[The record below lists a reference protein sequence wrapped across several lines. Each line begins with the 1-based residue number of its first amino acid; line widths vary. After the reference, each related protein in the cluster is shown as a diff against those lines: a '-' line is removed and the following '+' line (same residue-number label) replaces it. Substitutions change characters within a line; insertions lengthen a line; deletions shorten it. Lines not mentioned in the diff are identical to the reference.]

1 MGTVD
6 RLFAK
11 QRHLRQQGGE
21 PDRRTKLLRH
31 QKAVSPIHPNSARV
45 ALPLWQCHFGNDF
58 MGQRRDPIRIGMNPV
73 GGLRPCFLLF
83 FPRGRL
89 PPPARSHF
97 AFGSAHDTSGNTFR
111 RSRLKISD
119 QMFWNRHAVPPAAF
133 VHFPEVADFHQ
144 SGAAFFQHPFPF
156 FCQTHLSAFI
166 DTRGSVRHRPS
177 ISRRKNP
184 GCGSGYIRRKPRS
197 LSPGCLP

>member
-1 MGTVD
+1 METVD
-6 RLFAK
+6 RLFAT

-45 ALPLWQCHFGNDF
+45 AMPKWQCHFGNGF

-89 PPPARSHF
+89 PPPTRSHF

-133 VHFPEVADFHQ
+133 VQFPEVADFHQ
-144 SGAAFFQHPFPF
+144 SGAAFFQHPF
-156 FCQTHLSAFI
+156 QS
-166 DTRGSVRHRPS
+166 SVRPIFLPS
-177 ISRRKNP
+177 SIP
-184 GCGSGYIRRKPRS
+184 EDPFGIAHPFPRGKIPAADPDIAVVN
-197 LSPGCLP
+197 LDL